1 MIAQQ
6 KGKGY
11 GKYYLGPQPVTHE
24 NSSWDPAER
33 VTTKELYYYYK
44 APDFFETTAYYSE
57 EYDQKY
63 YDGYGLN
70 HYYGNY
76 GYYEYSRAPS
86 PPSTLVWDAA
96 RFAKTLLV
104 MVICLAVMVF
114 LYIKSS
120 TYNDG
125 KNAAAKGVQKPKT
138 SQMTD

>member
-1 MIAQQ
+1 M
-6 KGKGY
+6 
-11 GKYYLGPQPVTHE
+11 GPQPMTQE
-24 NSSWDPAER
+24 NPTWDPDAK

-44 APDFFETTAYYSE
+44 APDFFDANGYYSS
-57 EYDQKY
+57 EYGQKY

-86 PPSTLVWDAA
+86 PPSTLVWDAG

-104 MVICLAVMVF
+104 MVIVLAVMVF

-120 TYNDG
+120 TYNDPSN
-125 KNAAAKGVQKPKT
+125 KAKMQK
-138 SQMTD
+138 

>member
-1 MIAQQ
+1 MLAGSE
-6 KGKGY
+6 GKGY
-11 GKYYLGPQPVTHE
+11 GKYYLGPQPMTFE
-24 NSSWDPAER
+24 NEYWDPVEK

-44 APDFFETTAYYSE
+44 VPEFFDPVGYYSE
-57 EYDQKY
+57 EYNQKY

-86 PPSTLVWDAA
+86 PPSTLVWDAG

-114 LYIKSS
+114 AYIKSS

-125 KNAAAKGVQKPKT
+125 K
-138 SQMTD
+138 S